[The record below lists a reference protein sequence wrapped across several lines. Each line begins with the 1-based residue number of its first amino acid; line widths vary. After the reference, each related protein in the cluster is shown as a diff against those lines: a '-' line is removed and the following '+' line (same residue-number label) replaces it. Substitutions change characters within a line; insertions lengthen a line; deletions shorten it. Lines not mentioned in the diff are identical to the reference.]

1 MSTESQLAAAA
12 LDTLHG
18 ARELPAPEA
27 AAKLRDFLNSISSPI
42 PDSSRVAHASRALY
56 CDTSWESILRPP
68 RRRQVRSRPWLSS
81 AAHFLAACKRAAIRD
96 LGRDI
101 LPAGQKARSRGAL
114 LRFSGDLVVSLRRSP
129 DHRRARRRDA
139 ASRGRLGRAATTTGT
154 DPRPCVCFYRILNH
168 ESLGLCARSR
178 ATWPA
183 RPTVKLA
190 S

>member
-101 LPAGQKARSRGAL
+101 LPAGQKPGHGEHYCASLETLSFLYGGAQIIVAL
-114 LRFSGDLVVSLRRSP
+114 EGEMRRLAGAWAAQ
-129 DHRRARRRDA
+129 RRQRARIRGHA
-139 ASRGRLGRAATTTGT
+139 YVFIASSIMKALGCALGRA
-154 DPRPCVCFYRILNH
+154 RH
-168 ESLGLCARSR
+168 GLQG
-178 ATWPA
+178 
-183 RPTVKLA
+183 
-190 S
+190 